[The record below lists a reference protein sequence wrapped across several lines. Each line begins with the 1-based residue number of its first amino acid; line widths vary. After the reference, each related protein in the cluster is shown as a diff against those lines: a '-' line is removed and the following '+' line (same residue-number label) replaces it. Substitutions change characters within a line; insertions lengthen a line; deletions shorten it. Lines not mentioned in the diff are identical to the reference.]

1 MSPQAYTCG
10 TTYYV
15 TSSLVRFLS
24 LRNWQI
30 LESCIPDF
38 HGALPILR
46 ASFLTGMW
54 FWRPWRMGG
63 SPTMLLLWP
72 LARDE
77 LLGQNFCAIMFALQ
91 KSNIHDLFPGFTVH
105 IQWLWLKG
113 PIHSVWP
120 QQWHRLAETE
130 FAGWAIWWHR
140 LEKRNS
146 SPKAEV
152 GLWSLCLELFRYV

>member
-1 MSPQAYTCG
+1 MNV
-10 TTYYV
+10 TTSV
-15 TSSLVRFLS
+15 HMWHSILLHITSLLRFLS

-91 KSNIHDLFPGFTVH
+91 KSNIQVQFIPFGRSNDIDLLRRSLRVEQFGG
-105 IQWLWLKG
+105 IGWRKE
-113 PIHSVWP
+113 IS
-120 QQWHRLAETE
+120 RL
-130 FAGWAIWWHR
+130 R
-140 LEKRNS
+140 LRLGYMITMLRI
-146 SPKAEV
+146 V
-152 GLWSLCLELFRYV
+152 